1 MEKDKNTSRANQTR
15 SKSERPKVW
24 VPPSSLDAPPAPD
37 GFRYRW
43 IRAEVVGYQ
52 DTKNVTS
59 RLREGYELVRA
70 EEIENAS
77 DYPVL
82 DEGKYKGVIGV
93 GGLLLAKVPV
103 EIAKQRQ
110 EYMTQRHE
118 ERNEAVENDLMKE
131 QDNRM
136 PINIERQSRV
146 TFGGTK
152 KVILNITDY
161 YINRTGGPSG
171 QVHKEKQLWLIEA
184 QVDSDLER
192 L

>member
-1 MEKDKNTSRANQTR
+1 MEKEKQKTSRANQSR

-43 IRAEVVGYQ
+43 IRAESVGFQ
-52 DTKNVTS
+52 DTKNITG
-59 RLREGYELVRA
+59 RIREGYELVRS

-77 DYPVL
+77 DYPVVE
-82 DEGKYKGVIGV
+82 EGRYKGVVGV
-93 GGLLLAKVPV
+93 GGLLLAKVPN

-110 EYMTQRHE
+110 EYMAQKHVDRS
-118 ERNEAVENDLMKE
+118 EAVANDLMKE
-131 QDNRM
+131 QDKRM

-152 KVILNITDY
+152 K
-161 YINRTGGPSG
+161 S
-171 QVHKEKQLWLIEA
+171 
-184 QVDSDLER
+184 
-192 L
+192 

>member
-43 IRAEVVGYQ
+43 IRAEVQGFQ
-52 DTKNVTS
+52 DTTNVTS
-59 RLREGYELVRA
+59 RQREGYELVRA
-70 EEIENAS
+70 EEVENAS

-82 DEGKYKGVIGV
+82 DEGRYKGVIGV

-110 EYMTQRHE
+110 EYMTKRHE
-118 ERNEAVENDLMKE
+118 ERSEAVSNDLMRE
-131 QDNRM
+131 QDSRM
-136 PINIERQSRV
+136 PINVDRQSRV

-152 KVILNITDY
+152 K
-161 YINRTGGPSG
+161 
-171 QVHKEKQLWLIEA
+171 
-184 QVDSDLER
+184 
-192 L
+192 